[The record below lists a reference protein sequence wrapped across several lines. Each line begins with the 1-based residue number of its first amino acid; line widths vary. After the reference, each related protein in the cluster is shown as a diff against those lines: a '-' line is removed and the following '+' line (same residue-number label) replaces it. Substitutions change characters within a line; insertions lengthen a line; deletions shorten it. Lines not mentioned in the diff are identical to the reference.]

1 MRFFEWVRRNSE
13 QYLLEAAQ
21 REMAKK
27 YLGEAPEWPAKETPM
42 ELFFRRVYVPAYRRL
57 PWVVRRAVIRA
68 MPGSH
73 RQQWAERSPPSKPA
87 V

>member
-13 QYLLEAAQ
+13 HYLLEAAQ

-27 YLGEAPEWPAKETPM
+27 YLGAAPDWPAKETPA
-42 ELFFRRVYVPAYRRL
+42 ELFFRRVYVPVYRLL
-57 PWVVRRAVIRA
+57 PWSLRRSIIRA

-73 RQQWAERSPPSKPA
+73 RRQWGSSTR
-87 V
+87 